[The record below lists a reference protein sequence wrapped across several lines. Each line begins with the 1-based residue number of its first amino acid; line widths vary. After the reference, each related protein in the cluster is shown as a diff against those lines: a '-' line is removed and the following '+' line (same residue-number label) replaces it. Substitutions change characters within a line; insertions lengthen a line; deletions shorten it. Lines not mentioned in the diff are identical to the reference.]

1 MAYQISSWA
10 FTFIVETEV
19 VKVLRSPDIQSLT
32 VFTGL
37 SKSMY
42 DAIYIYIYIYV
53 CVCVCVCVWICKFA
67 CMLEAVALIVLVI
80 WKGKNMELKLRQTAQ
95 YSF

>member
-42 DAIYIYIYIYV
+42 DAISIYIYIYM
-53 CVCVCVCVWICKFA
+53 CVWICKFA